1 MSGQEDDKSC
11 GFSLDTEFLKSQKG
25 RILIAELI
33 LSFVVFICF
42 AAYASSY
49 LAAPLVEFIITIIF
63 FIIISSRYHL
73 RLTGLNWPCTD
84 FLRCISAA
92 VIILVVSV
100 VAAARG
106 AGDGAAITAALF
118 GFLLVCVFCYD
129 AFTIYK
135 SETAGNSTETRD
147 AE

>member
-11 GFSLDTEFLKSQKG
+11 GFSLDTEFLRSLKG

-33 LSFVVFICF
+33 LCFVVFICF
-42 AAYASSY
+42 AVYSSSY
-49 LAAPLVEFIITIIF
+49 LAAPLLEFIITIVF
-63 FIIISSRYHL
+63 FIIVSSRYHL
-73 RLTGLNWPCTD
+73 RLTALNWPCMD
-84 FLRCISAA
+84 FLRCVSAA
-92 VIILVVSV
+92 LVILVVSV

-135 SETAGNSTETRD
+135 SETTASTAETRD
-147 AE
+147 DE